1 MAFFVD
7 TSALAKLVLDEPETA
22 AMKAWRRGKPLVTSD
37 FALVE
42 FIRVVRKNA
51 PEREPEIAEVMERV
65 EVTGTTPS
73 ILATAARLEPRKL
86 KSLDAIHL
94 ASVLGLGDNLDGFV
108 TYDHDLAAAATL
120 NGVRVVAPRD
130 RPLAM
135 QAQSLQH
142 EMRVA

>member
-7 TSALAKLVLDEPETA
+7 TSALAKLLLDEPESR
-22 AMKAWRRGKPLVTSD
+22 AMKAWRRGKLLVTSD

-42 FIRVVRKNA
+42 FRRVIRRHA
-51 PEREPEIAEVMERV
+51 PERELEIAEVMERV
-65 EVTGTTPS
+65 DVGDTTPS
-73 ILATAARLEPRKL
+73 ILAVAARLEPRDV

-94 ASVLGLGDNLDGFV
+94 ASALDLGDKLDGLV
-108 TYDHDLAAAATL
+108 TYDHRLADATRF

-130 RPLAM
+130 RPLALG
-135 QAQSLQH
+135 AQSLRH